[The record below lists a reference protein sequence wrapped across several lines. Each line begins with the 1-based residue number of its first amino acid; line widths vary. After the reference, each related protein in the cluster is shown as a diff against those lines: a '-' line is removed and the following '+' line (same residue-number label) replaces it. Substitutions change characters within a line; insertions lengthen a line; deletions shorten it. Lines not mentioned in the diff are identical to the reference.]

1 MASLNG
7 YINQRVLLI
16 LQDGRCIVGTL
27 AGFDNRADIVL
38 SNSVERVYS
47 PDEPVEEVPLGLYLV
62 KGDMILLV
70 GELDTE
76 LDDATDLSQQRAEP
90 IAPIRYG
97 HD

>member
-27 AGFDNRADIVL
+27 AGFDNRSDIVL
-38 SNSVERVYS
+38 SNCIERTYS
-47 PDEPVEEVPLGLYLV
+47 PDEPVEEVSLGLYLV

-76 LDDATDLSQQRAEP
+76 LEASLDLSQQRAEP
-90 IAPIRYG
+90 LQPIRYG
-97 HD
+97 PD